1 MQTIVFEVDNLADLV
16 RLALDTTMSSFTT
29 QELNAVKAAFNNTSP
44 ADPHFQL
51 DIRLTR
57 NFDLN
62 YSDYWNKPEGS
73 IFINMNRSVK
83 TLTYSGGFD
92 YSVTIYKCI
101 DGGIYDSN
109 NEVIGKHSITNIY
122 LRKGS
127 IFMNIPFA
135 ANQPINIS
143 PAMKNIDIEVVSNSG
158 YIVYNIG
165 NGGTSYFKDNRIFHN
180 VCFNIK
186 AYNLVNPL
194 FYMRRA
200 YSYAETGS
208 GAPYGLI
215 QFENCVFNIYIAV
228 INNTDDTKNNIIT
241 VDTTSG
247 ASGIVNFY
255 SCIFRIRNASNK
267 VYSIVCDTKTNSA
280 PMLVLKM
287 DNCAVFL
294 QDIGVGKPPYQDGD
308 SPAQTFGKVC
318 ILRVNSNNININA
331 DCFKFVNSYIAAFG
345 DILAAE
351 KAQVLLVG
359 YGIAYNGLTTYATNC
374 SSSFYDKNKVKVLYW
389 VGGSYPQEVDQVWLR
404 ALTTTE
410 CKDTNKL
417 SEIGYIFCEE
427 T

>member
-1 MQTIVFEVDNLADLV
+1 MHTIVFEVDNFADLV
-16 RLALDTTMSSFTT
+16 RLASDTNMSNLTT
-29 QELNAVKAAFNNTSP
+29 QEYNAVKTAFANTF
-44 ADPHFQL
+44 DTHIQL

-73 IFINMNRSVK
+73 TFINMKRSRK
-83 TLTYSGGFD
+83 TINYPGGGD
-92 YSVTIYKCI
+92 YAVNLYKCI
-101 DGGIYDSN
+101 DGGIYNSN

-122 LRKGS
+122 LRQGS
-127 IFMNIPFA
+127 VFLNIEYA
-135 ANQPINIS
+135 GNDPINVS

-158 YIVYNIG
+158 YVVYNSG
-165 NGGTSYFKDNRIFHN
+165 DSSQSKKDNRIFHN

-186 AYNLVNPL
+186 AYNLTKPL
-194 FYMRRA
+194 FYLKRA
-200 YSYAETGS
+200 YNYAETGS
-208 GAPYGLI
+208 PYGLI

-241 VDTTSG
+241 VDSTENYSG
-247 ASGIVNFY
+247 TINFY

-267 VYSIVCDTKTNSA
+267 VYSIVYDIKYGNNS

-287 DNCAVFL
+287 DNCAIFL
-294 QDIGVGKPPYQDGD
+294 QDIGAEKPPYQNED
-308 SPAQTFGKVC
+308 SPAATFGKVC
-318 ILRVNSNNININA
+318 ILRVNARTINTGSN
-331 DCFKFVNSYIAAFG
+331 CFKFVNSYIAAFG
-345 DILAAE
+345 DVSATD
-351 KAQVLLVG
+351 KVQVLLVG
-359 YGIAYNGLTTYATNC
+359 YGIAWNGLTTYAANC
-374 SSSFYDKNKVKVLYW
+374 SSSFYDSDKVKVLYW

-404 ALTTTE
+404 PLTTAE